1 MVFRTCSILPFVPS
15 PWPEFHLPS
24 RPTSPRCIGGFCP
37 VYLSQLLLRKNMRA
51 PQISVCMLGRSRSFR
66 WIFSSQCIF
75 TNAWEVSAENP
86 ISFLEI
92 PIHLNSCLVLYNDLK
107 SLFLN
112 IITLID
118 IGCCRSTRYFVLN
131 KVLTICRL
139 INWLCY

>member
-1 MVFRTCSILPFVPS
+1 MARISPSVSAHISPLHWWILPR
-15 PWPEFHLPS
+15 LPQ
-24 RPTSPRCIGGFCP
+24 PTFIAQKYAGTAD
-37 VYLSQLLLRKNMRA
+37 LSLYAWKIKILPLD
-51 PQISVCMLGRSRSFR
+51 
-66 WIFSSQCIF
+66 FSSQCIF

-131 KVLTICRL
+131 KVLTVCRL